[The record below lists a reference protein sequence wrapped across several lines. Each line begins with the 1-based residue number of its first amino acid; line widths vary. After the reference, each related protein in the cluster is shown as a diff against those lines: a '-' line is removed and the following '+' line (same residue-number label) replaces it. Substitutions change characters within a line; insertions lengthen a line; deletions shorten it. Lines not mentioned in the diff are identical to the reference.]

1 MKGLASVLGPVCL
14 CAGLVSCGSDLA
26 VGDPASWVDDVCA
39 RMTVVDRQVSTQKA
53 DFDSLVSGQ
62 ADPRLL
68 LVSLEHFLGE
78 VSAVVVPA
86 AADIDN
92 LGDPPISAGPQVRR
106 DVKGLF
112 DTVIGEVASLET
124 AVRQA
129 ASDSGETMHQAD
141 ALMAEANGLTD
152 LDTELRAILTDQRQ
166 LRPSFDSSSSCTR
179 WVKQLDS
186 APETTAA
193 PTTAAPATTLP
204 PTTLPATTLP
214 PTTLPA
220 PTVPATT
227 TPTTTTPATTVPAT
241 TVPVTVDPY
250 IAVREQYLVA
260 ADEYNPKFDEVWN
273 SFHDA
278 DGYILY
284 KDAPTYCGQVAT
296 LEREWVDRM
305 NAIPWPPDALDE
317 AQAQSAESAVLLNL
331 LDQCAAAP
339 ATRGGQDALLDA
351 LAIEDETYY
360 AAVDALRIAIGL
372 PPINGG

>member
-1 MKGLASVLGPVCL
+1 MKAVVSVLGSVCL

-26 VGDPASWVDDVCA
+26 VGDPATWVDDVCA
-39 RMTVVDRQVSTQKA
+39 RMIVVDREASTQQD
-53 DFDSLVSGQ
+53 DFGNLVSGQ
-62 ADPRLL
+62 TDPRLL
-68 LVSLEHFLGE
+68 MVSLEHFLGE

-86 AADIDN
+86 AADIDK
-92 LGDPPISAGPQVRR
+92 LGEPPISAGPQVHR
-106 DVKGLF
+106 DVKSLF

-129 ASDSGETMHQAD
+129 ASDSGETMRQAD

-152 LDTELRAILTDQRQ
+152 LDGELRAILTGQRQ
-166 LRPSFDSSSSCTR
+166 LRPSFESSTSCTR
-179 WVKQLDS
+179 WVALLDAATS
-186 APETTAA
+186 TTAPGTTVPPSTTA
-193 PTTAAPATTLP
+193 SSPTT
-204 PTTLPATTLP
+204 TTLPATTV
-214 PTTLPA
+214 PT
-220 PTVPATT
+220 
-227 TPTTTTPATTVPAT
+227 TTTTPATTAPATTVPVT

-278 DGYILY
+278 DGFILY
-284 KDAPTYCGQVAT
+284 KDAPTYCAQVAT
-296 LEREWVDRM
+296 LEREWLDRM
-305 NAIPWPPDALDE
+305 NAIPWPPDAVDE
-317 AQAQSAESAVLLNL
+317 AQTQSTESAALLDL

-339 ATRGGQDALLDA
+339 ATSAGQDSLLDA
-351 LAIEDETYY
+351 LAAEDETYY